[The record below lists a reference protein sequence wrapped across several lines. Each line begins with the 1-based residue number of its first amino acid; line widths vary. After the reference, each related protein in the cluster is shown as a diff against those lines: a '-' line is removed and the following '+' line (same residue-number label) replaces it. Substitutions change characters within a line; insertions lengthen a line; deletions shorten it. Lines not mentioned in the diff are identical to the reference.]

1 MQSKNMNMKQKTR
14 MGRITLLVVLL
25 LVATVFLASCGGKTE
40 KVSLSMPQSIA
51 PADGGNLTANNLL
64 AVGNML
70 SSVYDD
76 ASFDVRD
83 WLIAASRGYNMIP
96 EEGAF
101 EDKPEYAAQ
110 NGTEDPV
117 TVALAVLR
125 KANAQAADS
134 AKISEENFASMNEAD
149 LNQLIGLF
157 KTTVVTAQN
166 TGVWDGILRGIGS
179 CLKWITTYLGFGS
192 YIVGICIFAIAVEI
206 LMIPFAIKQ
215 QKNSIRQAQLRPKE
229 MAIRNKYKGRN
240 DQVTQQKIQK
250 EIQELYQRENY
261 SPMGGCFQL
270 LLQFPILIALY
281 NIVIDPL
288 HYVLGQGTG
297 ITAALN
303 SYYTA
308 ACAAGG
314 MGNVLSA
321 SSRSTISLLSN
332 NGINAFE
339 GIKNFAYFNNGGE
352 VWSSLQAISDVPN
365 FNIFGIN
372 FGVNPSL
379 ASVDILLLV
388 PIVTFVVYFFSM
400 RLTRKFTYQPT
411 QSGMDDRQA
420 ACSNTMMDVTMPM
433 MSTFFAFMVP
443 GIIGVYWI
451 FRSLLTTV
459 KQFIMSRVMPLPQFG
474 EEDYKAAAKEMAGK
488 APKVA
493 KSENAGRVRSLHHID
508 DEDYDDTR
516 EKALLRKSL
525 MEEKEREE
533 QEKQA
538 KHSPFGAAELKS
550 DKRDD
555 ASEE

>member
-96 EEGAF
+96 EEGTF